1 MAKQHTVAAGECLS
15 AIAAKY
21 GFPDYHAIYGDPAN
35 ASFREKRPNPNLIYA
50 GDVIAIPDKKKGT
63 KSARSGATHKFVARV
78 GTKQLLL
85 KLESEPG
92 EPLANV
98 IFEIQ
103 APGLQTIRGGTD
115 EEGFLDVRVPAKLK
129 QATVKAA
136 DLSWD
141 IAIGD
146 LNPIHKAKDDG
157 ISGIQGRLKNLGFY
171 SGPIDGKWSDEL
183 RSAVCAFQHAHDLP
197 ISGERGPATL
207 EKLIEVHGC

>member
-35 ASFREKRPNPNLIYA
+35 ASFREERPNPNLIYA

-157 ISGIQGRLKNLGFY
+157 ISGSIRARSTA
-171 SGPIDGKWSDEL
+171 SGATSCARPSAPSSTRTIS
-183 RSAVCAFQHAHDLP
+183 RSAASAARRP
-197 ISGERGPATL
+197 SRS
-207 EKLIEVHGC
+207 

>member
-1 MAKQHTVAAGECLS
+1 
-15 AIAAKY
+15 
-21 GFPDYHAIYGDPAN
+21 
-35 ASFREKRPNPNLIYA
+35 
-50 GDVIAIPDKKKGT
+50 AIPDKKKGT

-78 GTKQLLL
+78 GTKQLHLR
-85 KLESEPG
+85 LESEPG
-92 EPLANV
+92 EPLANI

-183 RSAVCAFQHAHDLP
+183 RSAVCASQHAHDLP
-197 ISGERGPATL
+197 IIGERGPATL